1 MKILDQLFEFVVRHK
16 AQVYLVGGC
25 VRDLLIRRERYD
37 IDVAVAGNASPLARA
52 FADEIHGAF
61 YVMDEENDV
70 TRVVHESEG
79 ARYYVDLARMR
90 GESIEQDLATRDFT
104 VNAMAL
110 DISNGGWSDAALI
123 DPFDGR
129 ADLAAHRLR
138 AVASS
143 VFENDPVRLLRAAR
157 FEATLGFALDADTES
172 FVRRDASQLVDA
184 ALERVRDEFYRII
197 SADSSLRNIRRLDDL
212 GLLRFILPEVAAL
225 KGVIQSPPHTY
236 DVFEHSIEAVGAL
249 EEIERAH
256 FLNLAEGAFSQQ
268 LELHFAETVGGGHQ
282 RGMLLRIA
290 LLLHDSGK
298 RNARGEA
305 ADGRVRFLGH
315 EETGAK
321 IAEQAMRRLRF
332 SNEEI
337 GLVSAVVAHHLRPI
351 WLAATGVV
359 TDRAVYRFFRAT
371 GKSGVDVAI
380 HSWCDQRA
388 TYGQT
393 EYSVPEAELQAV
405 IARLLDRYYH
415 AHDRIVAPPQLLTGV
430 EVMNTLGLKS
440 GPRVGELLDALRE
453 AEAAGDVN
461 TREQA
466 VEFIRERN
474 GNGASVDATLD

>member
-1 MKILDQLFEFVVRHK
+1 M
-16 AQVYLVGGC
+16 
-25 VRDLLIRRERYD
+25 
-37 IDVAVAGNASPLARA
+37 
-52 FADEIHGAF
+52 
-61 YVMDEENDV
+61 
-70 TRVVHESEG
+70 
-79 ARYYVDLARMR
+79 
-90 GESIEQDLATRDFT
+90 
-104 VNAMAL
+104 
-110 DISNGGWSDAALI
+110 
-123 DPFDGR
+123 
-129 ADLAAHRLR
+129 
-138 AVASS
+138 
-143 VFENDPVRLLRAAR
+143 
-157 FEATLGFALDADTES
+157 
-172 FVRRDASQLVDA
+172 
-184 ALERVRDEFYRII
+184 RDEFYRII

-359 TDRAVYRFFRAT
+359 TDRAVYRFFRDRKVRR
-371 GKSGVDVAI
+371 GCRD
-380 HSWCDQRA
+380 
-388 TYGQT
+388 
-393 EYSVPEAELQAV
+393 P
-405 IARLLDRYYH
+405 LL
-415 AHDRIVAPPQLLTGV
+415 V
-430 EVMNTLGLKS
+430 
-440 GPRVGELLDALRE
+440 
-453 AEAAGDVN
+453 
-461 TREQA
+461 
-466 VEFIRERN
+466 
-474 GNGASVDATLD
+474 